1 MQYLEDVLIP
11 ITLFLVIAACI
22 IVPFYLRYKTR
33 VHKMETVVKLAASG
47 GEVKAEMIRML
58 GQEGGP
64 QSDLR
69 KGLIYLAIAIPVLLG
84 LLIQKQYAIAV
95 ILGGVPLCV
104 GLAYLIVMKY
114 GYTHDSLKEPDT
126 LG

>member
-1 MQYLEDVLIP
+1 MEDILVP

-22 IVPFYLRYKTR
+22 IVPVYLRYKTR
-33 VHKMETVVKLAASG
+33 VNKMETVVKLAESG
-47 GEVKAEMIRML
+47 GEVKAEMIRLL

-69 KGLIYLAIAIPVLLG
+69 KGLIYLAIAVPVVAG
-84 LLIQKQYAIAV
+84 LLIQQQYALAV

-114 GYTHDSLKEPDT
+114 GYSNNSLKEPDT